1 MYAVC
6 VAAGRGEM
14 DQSRIFWYFSTMRRT
29 TSNPVRDVEFNR
41 SKYGRELL
49 IDAAMVR
56 DMPTFILNSS
66 PHILRFHDVLLVTRG
81 HGALVLDAQ
90 EIAISP
96 GSLVVTLPGQTREW
110 RMDGMLD
117 GACLFFVE
125 EFLSDTFSD
134 PHFIDQF
141 SFLRES
147 RVAASLALS
156 IAEQRAFRRQFTTM
170 QKELSRFRPDS
181 AHALRAALYAAL
193 VGLDRSYVARHGAA
207 GARHGSRA
215 VSRFRKLIEKQFRV
229 QHGVMFYANQLGI
242 SPGHLNVLCKN
253 ELGRSAGE
261 LVRARVMLEARRL
274 LRHGDL
280 RAGEAAER
288 LGFHDP
294 AYFAR
299 VCRRELGLS
308 PRELRTKA

>member
-1 MYAVC
+1 
-6 VAAGRGEM
+6 
-14 DQSRIFWYFSTMRRT
+14 MRRT
-29 TSNPVRDVEFNR
+29 PSRPVRQVEFNR

-56 DMPTFILNSS
+56 DMPSFILNSS
-66 PHILRFHDVLLVTRG
+66 PHLLRFHDVLLVTRG

-90 EIAISP
+90 QIAIAP

-110 RMDGMLD
+110 HIDGKLD

-125 EFLSDTFSD
+125 EFLGDTFSD
-134 PHFIDQF
+134 PHFVDQF

-147 RVAASLALS
+147 RVEAVLALS
-156 IAEQRAFRRQFTTM
+156 VAEQRAFRRQFAIM
-170 QKELSRFRPDS
+170 QKELARFRTDS
-181 AHALRAALYAAL
+181 VHALRAALYAAL
-193 VGLDRSYVARHGAA
+193 VGVDRGYVARHGAA
-207 GARHGSRA
+207 GVSKGGRA
-215 VSRFRKLIEKQFRV
+215 ISRFRKLIERYFRA
-229 QHGVMFYANQLGI
+229 QHGVAFYAKQLGI
-242 SPGHLNVLCKN
+242 SPGHLNVLCRN

-288 LGFHDP
+288 LGFDDP

-308 PRELRTKA
+308 PRELRGR

>member
-1 MYAVC
+1 
-6 VAAGRGEM
+6 M
-14 DQSRIFWYFSTMRRT
+14 DRSRFFWYFSMMRTRAPK
-29 TSNPVRDVEFNR
+29 PVREVEFNR
-41 SKYGRELL
+41 GKYGRELL

-56 DMPTFILNSS
+56 DMPTFILNNYS
-66 PHILRFHDVLLVTRG
+66 PHILRFHDILLVTRG
-81 HGALVLDAQ
+81 AGLLVLDGQ
-90 EIAISP
+90 EVVITA
-96 GSLVVTLPGQTREW
+96 GNLVVTLPGQTREW
-110 RMDGMLD
+110 RLDGKLD

-134 PHFIDQF
+134 PHFIGQF

-147 RVAASLALS
+147 RISTALALNA
-156 IAEQRAFRRQFTTM
+156 AEQRAFRRQFAVM
-170 QKELSRFRPDS
+170 QKELSRFRADS

-207 GARHGSRA
+207 GARHGGRV
-215 VSRFRKLIEKQFRV
+215 VSRFRKLIERQFRA
-229 QHGVMFYANQLGI
+229 QHGVMFYAKQLGI
-242 SPGHLNVLCKN
+242 SAGHLNVLCKN
-253 ELGRSAGE
+253 ELGRRAGE

-288 LGFHDP
+288 LGFDDP

-308 PRELRTKA
+308 PRELRLGLT

>member
-1 MYAVC
+1 
-6 VAAGRGEM
+6 M
-14 DQSRIFWYFSTMRRT
+14 DPSSFFWYFSMMRGPR
-29 TSNPVRDVEFNR
+29 SRPVRQVEFNR

-56 DMPTFILNSS
+56 DMPTFILNNS
-66 PHILRFHDVLLVTRG
+66 PHLLRFHDVLLVTRG
-81 HGALVLDAQ
+81 SGTLVLDAHRID
-90 EIAISP
+90 IAP
-96 GSLVVTLPGQTREW
+96 GSVIVTLPGQTREW
-110 RMDGMLD
+110 HLEGKLD

-125 EFLSDTFSD
+125 EFLGETFSD
-134 PHFIDQF
+134 PHFLDQF

-147 RVAASLALS
+147 RVEAVFALS
-156 IAEQRAFRRQFTTM
+156 TAEQRAFRRQFAIM
-170 QKELSRFRPDS
+170 QKELSRFRTDS
-181 AHALRAALYAAL
+181 VHALRAALYAAL

-207 GARHGSRA
+207 GARHGGRV
-215 VSRFRKLIEKQFRV
+215 VSRFRKLIEKHFRA
-229 QHGVMFYANQLGI
+229 QHGVLFYAKQLGI
-242 SPGHLNVLCKN
+242 SPGHLNVLCRN

-288 LGFHDP
+288 LGFDDP

-308 PRELRTKA
+308 PRELRRS

>member
-1 MYAVC
+1 
-6 VAAGRGEM
+6 M
-14 DQSRIFWYFSTMRRT
+14 DRSSFFWYFSMMKGSRSR
-29 TSNPVRDVEFNR
+29 SVRQVEFNR

-56 DMPTFILNSS
+56 DMPTFILNNS
-66 PHILRFHDVLLVTRG
+66 PHLLRFHDVLLVTRG
-81 HGALVLDAQ
+81 CGTLVLDAQ
-90 EIAISP
+90 RIPIAP

-110 RMDGMLD
+110 HLDGKLD

-125 EFLSDTFSD
+125 EFLGDTFSD

-141 SFLRES
+141 SFLRDS
-147 RVAASLALS
+147 RVESVLALNT
-156 IAEQRAFRRQFTTM
+156 AEQRAFRRQFAIM
-170 QKELSRFRPDS
+170 QKELSRYRADS
-181 AHALRAALYAAL
+181 VHALRAALYAAL

-207 GARHGSRA
+207 GIRRGGR
-215 VSRFRKLIEKQFRV
+215 VVIRFRKLIERHFRA
-229 QHGVMFYANQLGI
+229 QHGVVFYAKQLGI
-242 SPGHLNVLCKN
+242 SPGHLNVLCRN

-274 LRHGDL
+274 LRHGDV

-288 LGFHDP
+288 LGFDDP

-299 VCRRELGLS
+299 VCRRETGLS
-308 PRELRTKA
+308 PRELRGS